1 MDIKEIR
8 RRNLRALMQ
17 YYLIDVPGSGKA
29 GFADEIGI
37 PPSQLSQLTS
47 ENPSRNIGDAL
58 SRRIEANLRLPHAW
72 MDSPRWGDIES
83 RLAAQRSPAGGWLEH
98 IAGDGE
104 ASVDGKS
111 PEKQNKYLISKDN
124 KDCTTKKFT
133 LEVLNTEFSCG
144 HGHLNTE
151 HPEVIRS
158 IELEPEEARRM
169 FGGRKASALKI
180 ATAMGDSM
188 LGSIVPGELVVLDIT
203 VERFVGDGIYA
214 FVYGDNFHIK
224 RLQLLKDRLIVISD
238 NSSYDRWEITTEDE
252 EMFHIQGL
260 VIGKWQMSYTRLG

>member
-17 YYLIDVPGSGKA
+17 YYLLDVPGSGKA
-29 GFADEIGI
+29 AFADEIGI

-47 ENPSRNIGDAL
+47 DNPSRNIGDTMA
-58 SRRIEANLRLPHAW
+58 RRIESNLQLPHAW
-72 MDSPRWGDIES
+72 LDSPGWMNIEA
-83 RLAAQRSPAGGWLEH
+83 RMAKQRSPAAGWLEH
-98 IAGDGE
+98 LVGDG
-104 ASVDGKS
+104 S
-111 PEKQNKYLISKDN
+111 PVVPEEKNENSQGYLI
-124 KDCTTKKFT
+124 TKGITENESNRYT
-133 LEVLNTEFSCG
+133 LDIFNTEFSCG
-144 HGHLNTE
+144 DGYLNTE
-151 HPEVIRS
+151 YPEVIRS
-158 IELEPEEARRM
+158 IELDPEEARRM

-203 VERFVGDGIYA
+203 VKRFVGDGIYA
-214 FVYGDNFHIK
+214 FIYGDNFHIK

-238 NSSYDRWEITTEDE
+238 NSSYERWEVTPEDE
-252 EMFHIQGL
+252 DLFHIQGL

>member
-17 YYLIDVPGSGKA
+17 YYLIDVPGAGKA

-47 ENPSRNIGDAL
+47 ENPTRNIGDAL
-58 SRRIEANLRLPHAW
+58 SRRIESNLHLPHAW

-98 IAGDGE
+98 IAGEGE
-104 ASVDGKS
+104 VSANDKNSGN
-111 PEKQNKYLISKDN
+111 PHRYLISKDSADN
-124 KDCTTKKFT
+124 DTKRYT
-133 LEVLNTEFSCG
+133 LEVLSTEFSCG
-144 HGHLNTE
+144 HGYLNTQ

-214 FVYGDNFHIK
+214 FVYGDNLHIK

-238 NSSYDRWEITTEDE
+238 NASYDKWEVTTEDE
-252 EMFHIQGL
+252 ELFHIQGL